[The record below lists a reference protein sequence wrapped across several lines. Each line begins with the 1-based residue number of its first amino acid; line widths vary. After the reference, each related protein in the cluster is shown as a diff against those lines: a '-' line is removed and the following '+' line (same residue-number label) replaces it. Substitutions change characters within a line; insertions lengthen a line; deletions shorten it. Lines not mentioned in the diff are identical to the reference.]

1 MIPSVGPP
9 DLVSLFGG
17 GVGRGVYLFGFFVV
31 VVLFCLFVFVVVCV
45 CLFSRNGYL
54 LM

>member
-17 GVGRGVYLFGFFVV
+17 GVGRGVYLFGVFFVV
-31 VVLFCLFVFVVVCV
+31 LFVFVVVCV